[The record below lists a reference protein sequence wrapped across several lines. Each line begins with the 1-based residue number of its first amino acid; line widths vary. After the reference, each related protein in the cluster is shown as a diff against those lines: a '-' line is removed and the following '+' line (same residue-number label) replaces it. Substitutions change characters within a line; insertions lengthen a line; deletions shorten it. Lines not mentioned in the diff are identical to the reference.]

1 MATLLPIKS
10 LNKKGVITK
19 KVPVNAGANRKVKS
33 LSPKKRKLN
42 AFKWK
47 FNGPCI
53 RGLCVYPYPL
63 ESNQE

>member
-53 RGLCVYPYPL
+53 RGL
-63 ESNQE
+63 